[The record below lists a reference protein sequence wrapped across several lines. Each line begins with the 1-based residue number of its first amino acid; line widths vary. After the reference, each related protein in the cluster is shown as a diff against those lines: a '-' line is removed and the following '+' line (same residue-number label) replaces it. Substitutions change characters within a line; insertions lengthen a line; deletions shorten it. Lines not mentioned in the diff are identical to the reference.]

1 MSSGEMK
8 VMPVIQQKKNKKA
21 EEEARQN
28 NLMCP
33 MNYDS
38 LILEPITHKNPKG
51 AAKEAIEKGLFKDD
65 MGDPNY
71 NYPLKNA
78 IQYFNKTYCK
88 EHLEMWISTHGRG
101 ESYIGTDGIMRYSR
115 GANPENRN
123 LELDMN
129 DMIPDVKKREAI
141 EEFTKKYP
149 EEETYLTK
157 DFKSSMEEI
166 NRCPTLL
173 EMSRQL
179 GKQLTPSKKCQRKW
193 KEFMDRT
200 AGAVGAG
207 GAAAAACYGC
217 ATATGVATTAPAVTG
232 LCTVCGA
239 GCCGCF
245 GGTTGAKHCP
255 EGSAILCA
263 ECCKECGVC
272 CRDTGDRYWRGGKR
286 KTRRR
291 KKRRRKTHRKKTRH
305 SKKSK
310 KHKKKKRKKTRK
322 KKNE

>member
-8 VMPVIQQKKNKKA
+8 VIPVMQQKKNKEA

-38 LILEPITHKNPKG
+38 LILEPITHKNPEG
-51 AAKEAIEKGLFKDD
+51 AAREAIENGLFKDNT
-65 MGDPNY
+65 GQPNY
-71 NYPLKNA
+71 NYPLKDA

-101 ESYIGTDGIMRYSR
+101 ESYTGTDGIMRYSR

-129 DMIPDVKKREAI
+129 DMVPDVEKMKAI

-157 DFKSSMEEI
+157 DFKSSMKEI

-217 ATATGVATTAPAVTG
+217 AATTGLATTAPAVTG
-232 LCTVCGA
+232 LCTCCA
-239 GCCGCF
+239 TACCGSF
-245 GGTTGAKHCP
+245 GVTTGAKRCP

-263 ECCKECGVC
+263 ECCKDCGVC
-272 CRDTGDRYWRGGKR
+272 CRDTGDRYW
-286 KTRRR
+286 
-291 KKRRRKTHRKKTRH
+291 KKASPKNPPQEKSSLKKT
-305 SKKSK
+305 
-310 KHKKKKRKKTRK
+310 
-322 KKNE
+322 